1 MFLVKAISR
10 TVKTKGKILLQPIL
24 SDLPPPYNPHRS
36 ENRIILLLASTIV
49 TILIFVNLVTTTS
62 TSSSS
67 KYFVGSSSSNTNSNT
82 NNGGSRSI
90 TIGTSTMVIDS
101 HYSLAYRES
110 LGFFHDIPNDVWM
123 EKKKRVKSQP
133 RHNDAKLGLRSKF
146 ANRER
151 ASTWYQNNWEAEF
164 TCPHERRI
172 GGSGDGAKWTCD
184 PHRIQAIASLR
195 QQQEQTQQQ
204 KQQPQ
209 PQLNDNDTNDP
220 IKITTI
226 NTNNPTNPCL
236 IYSIGHHGKRPQHVI
251 NPNYF
256 DFSYEQSL
264 LTELGGSSSSS
275 NNNSQHAC
283 EIHIFDSW
291 LATYRGPSPPGL
303 ILHPWGLEGVADAH
317 LGRRDYMTLGET
329 VERLG
334 HGGREV
340 DVFKVDC
347 EACEWH
353 TFREWFD
360 HSDGSNGS
368 DGGSGGGVVM
378 RQILVEL
385 HGAPKYEDDFFETME
400 KNHFVIFHREA
411 DTQYA

>member
-1 MFLVKAISR
+1 MFLVKSIGSSI
-10 TVKTKGKILLQPIL
+10 KKESKILIQPIL

-36 ENRIILLLASTIV
+36 ENKLILLLASTLV
-49 TILIFVNLVTTTS
+49 AFLLVVNLLTTASNHFTASSRNTS

-67 KYFVGSSSSNTNSNT
+67 IDTT
-82 NNGGSRSI
+82 AMGGLI
-90 TIGTSTMVIDS
+90 VDS
-101 HYSLAYRES
+101 EYSLAYRDS
-110 LGFFHDIPNDVWM
+110 LGFFNDIPNDVWM
-123 EKKKRVKSQP
+123 EKKKRAKDQP

-146 ANRER
+146 ADRQR
-151 ASTWYQNNWEAEF
+151 PSTWYQNNWEAEF

-184 PHRIQAIASLR
+184 PHRIQAIVSLR
-195 QQQEQTQQQ
+195 QQQQQLL
-204 KQQPQ
+204 
-209 PQLNDNDTNDP
+209 LNDVDTNTP
-220 IKITTI
+220 TKTITT
-226 NTNNPTNPCL
+226 TNNNNSNPTNPCL
-236 IYSIGHHGKRPQHVI
+236 IYSIGHHGKRPEHAI

-264 LTELGGSSSSS
+264 LAELGTTTT
-275 NNNSQHAC
+275 NNNKHHQPQPVAC

-291 LATYRGPSPPGL
+291 LANYHGPSPPGL
-303 ILHPWGLEGVADAH
+303 TLHPWGLEGVGDAH

-353 TFREWFD
+353 IFREWFD
-360 HSDGSNGS
+360 HGNS
-368 DGGSGGGVVM
+368 GGNGGVVM

-385 HGAPKYEDDFFETME
+385 HGSPKYEDDFFETME
-400 KNHFVIFHREA
+400 KNNFVIFHREA
-411 DTQYA
+411 DTQYAGIWQEYSFLRLAPQFFED

>member
-10 TVKTKGKILLQPIL
+10 TVQTTGKILLQPIL

-49 TILIFVNLVTTTS
+49 TILIVINLITTTATS
-62 TSSSS
+62 SNYNSLSSSS
-67 KYFVGSSSSNTNSNT
+67 SSS
-82 NNGGSRSI
+82 SI

-195 QQQEQTQQQ
+195 QQQQQQ
-204 KQQPQ
+204 QT
-209 PQLNDNDTNDP
+209 QLNDNDTNDP

-236 IYSIGHHGKRPQHVI
+236 IYSIGHHGKRPQHII

-275 NNNSQHAC
+275 NNNNSNNNSDQHAC

-291 LATYRGPSPPGL
+291 LANYRGPSPPGL

-360 HSDGSNGS
+360 HSDGSKTNGS
-368 DGGSGGGVVM
+368 DGGVVM